1 MSETRQVIRSR
12 YCGLKDI
19 YAAKIIQ
26 NTETAYVTDTPVK
39 IARAIKAKI
48 SEKWTSEKVYSDDTT
63 EDIITSYEGTDVEL
77 EISTLAP
84 QDRAFLF
91 GQIYENGFLV
101 KGADDIAPE
110 IALGFRTKRRNGK
123 YEFSWLYSGKF
134 GQGVDD
140 EFSTIAGK
148 IEAKSNTVKGEFV
161 ERQLDGKYQIAVDES
176 NLVDADTDAKTA
188 IKKWFEKVQEKDAQQ
203 TEG

>member
-19 YAAKIIQ
+19 YAAKITQ
-26 NTETAYVTDTPVK
+26 NTESVYTTDTPVK

-77 EISTLAP
+77 EITTLAP

-91 GQIYENGFLV
+91 GQVYENGFLT

-123 YEFSWLYSGKF
+123 YEFSWLYCGKF

-148 IEAKSNTVKGEFV
+148 IEAKSNTIKGEFV
-161 ERQLDGKYQIAVDES
+161 ERQLDGLYQISVDES

-188 IKKWFEKVQEKDAQQ
+188 ITKWFEKVQEKDAAA
-203 TEG
+203 G

>member
-1 MSETRQVIRSR
+1 MSETRQIVRSR

-19 YAAKIIQ
+19 YAAKIVQ
-26 NTETAYVTDTPVK
+26 NTESAYVTDTPVK

-48 SEKWTSEKVYSDDTT
+48 SEKWTSEKIYSDDTT

-77 EISTLAP
+77 EITTLAP

-91 GQIYENGFLV
+91 GQVYENGFLT

-123 YEFSWLYSGKF
+123 YEFSWLYCGKF

-148 IEAKSNTVKGEFV
+148 IEAKSNTIKGEFV
-161 ERQLDGKYQIAVDES
+161 ERQMDGLYQISVDES
-176 NLVDADTDAKTA
+176 NLVDGDTDAKAA
-188 IKKWFEKVQEKDAQQ
+188 IAKWFEKVQEKDA
-203 TEG
+203 TA

>member
-1 MSETRQVIRSR
+1 MLN
-12 YCGLKDI
+12 LKS
-19 YAAKIIQ
+19 Q
-26 NTETAYVTDTPVK
+26 
-39 IARAIKAKI
+39 R
-48 SEKWTSEKVYSDDTT
+48 
-63 EDIITSYEGTDVEL
+63 L
-77 EISTLAP
+77 
-84 QDRAFLF
+84 